1 MPREEGSEEDA
12 PLPPQQGLAVIEQMG
27 SDEDEGISSGDEG
40 EGFVQNGGYQLLAQE
55 PDGPDTNDDDNDQE
69 WETSPTTT
77 GAGVGGSSTAGTD
90 TIPAS
95 LPYDPTEMQQY
106 AGATSSQ
113 PGSSTQ
119 PDIPQHLANLMPA
132 LALQPDQSA
141 KVSYSDTKETRESRK
156 NTMAEDDKIKAAMS
170 GFKLPGMA
178 APQWANFV
186 SEDDW
191 KNNLGARLEDSRG
204 RQDRKQS
211 GSDKSKSKSSEKGGD
226 R

>member
-1 MPREEGSEEDA
+1 MNYELNA
-12 PLPPQQGLAVIEQMG
+12 FGLLLDCFNTFANMVSNVSPG
-27 SDEDEGISSGDEG
+27 FSS
-40 EGFVQNGGYQLLAQE
+40 Q
-55 PDGPDTNDDDNDQE
+55 GPDTNDDDNDQE

-132 LALQPDQSA
+132 QALQPDQSA

-211 GSDKSKSKSSEKGGD
+211 GSDKSKSKSLEKGGD

>member
-1 MPREEGSEEDA
+1 MPREEGSQEDA

-27 SDEDEGISSGDEG
+27 SDDDEGISSGDEG
-40 EGFVQNGGYQLLAQE
+40 EGFVQNGGYQLLAQD

-132 LALQPDQSA
+132 QALQPDQSA

-211 GSDKSKSKSSEKGGD
+211 GSDKSKSKSLEKGGD